1 MNIFTLTFS
10 GVVALGNV
18 KFEGSLPSFTND
30 EALDFLDVSG
40 NKFSGNVDNTNW
52 AKPSLRYVDLSS
64 NKFTGTIP
72 SSFGGATNLKLANF
86 DDNDFTGS
94 MPQAVCNNRAGSL
107 TNLTADCAGANPQVT
122 CAFPTCCT
130 GCF

>member
-1 MNIFTLTFS
+1 M
-10 GVVALGNV
+10 GNV

-52 AKPSLRYVDLSS
+52 AKPSLRYVDLST

-94 MPQAVCNNRAGSL
+94 MPQAVCNNRNTLGGKL
-107 TNLTADCAGANPQVT
+107 TNLTADCLGGNNAQVI
-122 CAFPTCCT
+122 CASPECCT